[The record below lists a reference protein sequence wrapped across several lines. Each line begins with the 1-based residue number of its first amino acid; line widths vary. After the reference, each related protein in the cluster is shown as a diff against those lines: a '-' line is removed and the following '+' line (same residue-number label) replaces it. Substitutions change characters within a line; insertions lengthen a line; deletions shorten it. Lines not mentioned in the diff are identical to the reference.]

1 MKIYRTVKLE
11 ELEIELGL
19 AAEISGIEGD
29 EPFLVSLEE
38 IVSETSNAYT
48 IEAVSLMEQ
57 LRFLSIDFV
66 YTG

>member
-19 AAEISGIEGD
+19 AAEISDIEGD